1 MGALDL
7 DKKMN
12 ITIIILCLVPLI
24 MVLGNSMLIPV
35 LPSIQRELNV
45 NIVKVGLL
53 ITVFSIPA
61 GIVIPFA
68 GMISDRVGR
77 KKIMFPALLI
87 YGAGGLLAG
96 FFAIIFKEKAFPW
109 IIGARIIQGIGAGGT
124 YQLSMALAGDLI
136 QSSERSKVLGFLEA
150 SNGIG
155 KVISPLAGAALALIS
170 WFTPFFTYGILSI
183 PVAFLILFFVKEDVQ
198 KLKKNIQPIP
208 QYLANLK
215 KILKD
220 KWLSLLIAFL
230 SGLLVL
236 FSLFGLLSFYSDIL
250 EKQFKINVFTRGLI
264 LAAPVLVMTITAFVL
279 GTVMQKKMTKIL
291 KWGAVIGLFL
301 VAAGLIL
308 FCPCKNVL
316 LFTISASILGLGTG
330 AVLPSLNTLITSSAP
345 KTERGIITCL
355 YGTVRFFGV
364 AIGPPLF
371 GFSEKLTKPPIF
383 FTTAGVCILLGI
395 LFLFFVKPN
404 QIIPKDIQGS

>member
-1 MGALDL
+1 
-7 DKKMN
+7 
-12 ITIIILCLVPLI
+12 

-35 LPSIQRELNV
+35 LPSIQKELHVNV
-45 NIVKVGLL
+45 VKVGLM

-68 GMISDRVGR
+68 GMLSDRVGR
-77 KKIMFPALLI
+77 KKVMFPALLI
-87 YGAGGLLAG
+87 YGIGGLLAG

-109 IIGARIIQGIGAGGT
+109 IIGARIIQGMGAGGT

-136 QSSERSKVLGFLEA
+136 QSSERSKILGYLEA

-170 WFTPFFTYGILSI
+170 WYTPFFVYGILAI
-183 PVAFLILFFVKEDVQ
+183 PIAFLILFFVKEDVK
-198 KLKKNIQPIP
+198 KLQQNVQPIP
-208 QYLANLK
+208 QYLTNLK
-215 KILKD
+215 KIFKE
-220 KWLSLLIAFL
+220 KWLPLVTAFA

-236 FSLFGLLSFYSDIL
+236 FSLFGMLSFYSDIL

-264 LAAPVLVMTITAFVL
+264 LAVPVLVMAITAFVL
-279 GTVMQKKMTKIL
+279 GTVMQKMMTKIL
-291 KWGAVIGLFL
+291 KWSAVVGLFL
-301 VAAGLIL
+301 VAAGLII
-308 FCPCKNVL
+308 FCPCKNIL

-371 GFSEKLTKPPIF
+371 GFAEKLTKPPIF
-383 FTTAGVCILLGI
+383 FSTAGVAILLGL

-404 QIIPKDIQGS
+404 QVIPKDIQEG

>member
-1 MGALDL
+1 M
-7 DKKMN
+7 DKKLN
-12 ITIIILCLVPLI
+12 ITIIILCLVPFI

-35 LPSIQRELNV
+35 LPSIQKELHV
-45 NIVKVGLL
+45 DVVKVGLM

-68 GMISDRVGR
+68 GMLSDRVGR

-96 FFAIIFKEKAFPW
+96 FFAITFKENAFPW
-109 IIGARIIQGIGAGGT
+109 IIAARIIQGIGAGGT

-136 QSSERSKVLGFLEA
+136 QSNERSKILGYLEA
-150 SNGIG
+150 SNGVG

-170 WFTPFFTYGILSI
+170 WYTPFFVYGILAI
-183 PVAFLILFFVKEDVQ
+183 PIAFLILFLVKEDVQ
-198 KLKKNIQPIP
+198 KLQKSVQPIP
-208 QYLANLK
+208 VYLTNLK
-215 KILKD
+215 QILKE
-220 KWLSLLIAFL
+220 KWLPLVIAFS

-236 FSLFGLLSFYSDIL
+236 FSLFGMLSFYSDIL

-264 LAAPVLVMTITAFVL
+264 LAIPVLVMATTAFIL
-279 GTVMQKKMTKIL
+279 GTVMQKMMTKIL

-301 VAAGLIL
+301 VAAGLII

-371 GFSEKLTKPPIF
+371 GFAEKLTKPPIF
-383 FTTAGVCILLGI
+383 FSTAGVAILLGL

-404 QIIPKDIQGS
+404 QVIPEDIQGG